1 MAAIS
6 VNEVYRKIK
15 EMSAREMNPRPKIMV
30 QQLVDELMIT
40 QDNLMPC
47 LTALKDMRLINAEGY
62 DFTSIKLTL
71 LGTTVNR

>member
-1 MAAIS
+1 MAAIT

-30 QQLVDELMIT
+30 QELVNELMIT

-47 LTALKDMRLINAEGY
+47 LTALKDMRLINTEG
-62 DFTSIKLTL
+62 FGFACIKLTL